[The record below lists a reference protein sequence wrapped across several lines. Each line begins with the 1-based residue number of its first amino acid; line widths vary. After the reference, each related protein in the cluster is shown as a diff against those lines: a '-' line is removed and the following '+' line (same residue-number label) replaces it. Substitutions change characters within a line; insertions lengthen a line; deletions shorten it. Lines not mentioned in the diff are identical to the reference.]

1 MKTKCERCGKMTD
14 DDRMLCGE
22 CYGEGKIPDT
32 IKKGGK
38 RDGMV

>member
-1 MKTKCERCGKMTD
+1 MKCVRCGKLTENS
-14 DDRMLCGE
+14 RLLCGE

-38 RDGMV
+38 

>member
-1 MKTKCERCGKMTD
+1 MKTKCERCGKD
-14 DDRMLCGE
+14 ADSGRMLCGS

-38 RDGMV
+38 

>member
-1 MKTKCERCGKMTD
+1 MKCVRCGNLTENS
-14 DDRMLCGE
+14 RLLCGP

-38 RDGMV
+38 